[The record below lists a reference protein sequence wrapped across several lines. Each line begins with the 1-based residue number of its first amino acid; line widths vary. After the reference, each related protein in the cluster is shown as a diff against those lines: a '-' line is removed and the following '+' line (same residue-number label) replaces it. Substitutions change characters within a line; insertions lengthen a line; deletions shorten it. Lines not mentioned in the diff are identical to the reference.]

1 MRGLSSCSEDD
12 EALILENCRG
22 ACSLGDRVV
31 TVVVEGGI
39 GVGSGGEGVQDVE
52 GVRQNAKDENV
63 DAEIVSEGDES
74 TEGVTDISFVDN
86 NQVEIRPLIEKKLD
100 KKADATKIP
109 EHLSDHENNYI
120 ESEGKVEKSKSLENG
135 LTSLMTEIEASET
148 AGIVEKDK
156 SEDQDN
162 QNDKEDRTKEDIQPT
177 VNLLVPVCIA
187 TLALAI
193 PITVYLVTRK

>member
-74 TEGVTDISFVDN
+74 TEGVTDIAFVD
-86 NQVEIRPLIEKKLD
+86 KK
-100 KKADATKIP
+100 
-109 EHLSDHENNYI
+109 
-120 ESEGKVEKSKSLENG
+120 
-135 LTSLMTEIEASET
+135 
-148 AGIVEKDK
+148 
-156 SEDQDN
+156 
-162 QNDKEDRTKEDIQPT
+162 
-177 VNLLVPVCIA
+177 
-187 TLALAI
+187 
-193 PITVYLVTRK
+193 